1 MKVYSCGHERWF
13 PIQHCIEAP
22 FNRATEW
29 KTVCKKQ
36 RTTKRVS
43 DPDLCPDP
51 ACFLNNLKW
60 QGWTCCWCSESG
72 NKMDGCVGP
81 PTGGISCE
89 HFICSQC
96 QYSWGMLNP
105 TYVLLQSKCWTD
117 ILLSIRWTHVHCIH
131 ATVLEWS
138 HRREARF
145 NNSVQE
151 PRQENKMDDVGEDEK
166 TALFAMLKAML
177 AFRPDGRLTAAE
189 ILETEWMRKW
199 ALPLLGIV

>member
-1 MKVYSCGHERWF
+1 
-13 PIQHCIEAP
+13 
-22 FNRATEW
+22 
-29 KTVCKKQ
+29 
-36 RTTKRVS
+36 
-43 DPDLCPDP
+43 
-51 ACFLNNLKW
+51 
-60 QGWTCCWCSESG
+60 
-72 NKMDGCVGP
+72 
-81 PTGGISCE
+81 
-89 HFICSQC
+89 
-96 QYSWGMLNP
+96 MLNP

-151 PRQENKMDDVGEDEK
+151 SRQENKMDDVGEDEK